1 MGPRAWASLMCEAE
15 SCFICSGEMEAN
27 MSEGLVREGS
37 VVHWP
42 SVGRGR
48 NTERKGLQDGSIQ
61 AQGLFLNLGLCSPI
75 SLS

>member
-1 MGPRAWASLMCEAE
+1 
-15 SCFICSGEMEAN
+15 